1 MDKLFEYQKEHL
13 TILKNAILKNGRALD
28 CSITG
33 AGKTFCSI
41 ALCKELNLK
50 PFIICPKS
58 MIHTWNKILIND
70 FNIPFYGIVNYE
82 SFINGTYLN
91 QKLKKVHNPLLNIT
105 TEEIGEK
112 KIQTIEWNE
121 PLIPNDML
129 FIFDEAHRCK
139 NHKTKNGSILIK
151 LSKTNAKILLVS
163 ATIIDKDI
171 YTQILVNV
179 YRLDNYDYSPRR
191 GKLDKSSIMT
201 KLHKILFPEFGSRMT
216 YKNISENSTL
226 FKKNIV
232 LVDTN
237 DMSNSE
243 EIQKNYIQLKN
254 ELKSLRRKIRKTSG
268 LGAIIRIRQKIEI
281 LKVPTFIELTQT
293 YISQNK
299 SVVVFFNYNS
309 SIDYF
314 CSHFNIDC
322 IVYGDQ
328 SQSTRTKNIHRF
340 NTGES
345 RIIVCNTRAGGVG
358 ISLHDT
364 LGDYQRV
371 SLISPTWSAQDL
383 IQCLG
388 RIHRAN
394 SQSDAIQRIIFAK
407 NTDEEVVSKA
417 ISTKIE
423 NIGLLNDNDRHSYEF
438 IKDIDEF
445 NEFLE
450 QYTIDNPQ
458 DIDNDLYTNQSDSES
473 DDENND
479 IHIHM

>member
-1 MDKLFEYQKEHL
+1 MEKLFDYQREHVS
-13 TILKNAILKNGRALD
+13 ILKEAIIQNGRALD
-28 CSITG
+28 CSTTG

-58 MIHTWNKILIND
+58 MIQTWHKILTQD
-70 FNIPFYGIVNYE
+70 FCIDFYGLVNYE
-82 SFINGTYLN
+82 SFINGTYFNNKL
-91 QKLKKVHNPLLNIT
+91 QKVKNPLLNIQK
-105 TEEIGEK
+105 ELILNK
-112 KIQTIEWNE
+112 LVDNIEWNDL
-121 PLIPNDML
+121 LIPNNML

-139 NHKTKNGSILIK
+139 NHKTKNGSTLIK
-151 LSKTNAKILLVS
+151 LAKTDAKILLIS

-171 YTQILVNV
+171 FTQILVNV
-179 YRLDNYDYSPRR
+179 FRLDYYEYSPRR
-191 GKLDKSSIMT
+191 GVLNKSDIMK
-201 KLHKILFPEFGSRMT
+201 KLHKILFPKFGNRMR
-216 YKNISENSTL
+216 YNDILQQSTL

-232 LVDTN
+232 LVDTTE
-237 DMSNSE
+237 MSNAE
-243 EIQKNYIQLKN
+243 EIQKNYIHLKR
-254 ELKSLRRKIRKTSG
+254 ELKTIRRKIRRTTG
-268 LGAIIRIRQKIEI
+268 LGVIIRIRQKIEI
-281 LKVPTFIELTQT
+281 LKVPTFIELTEK

-309 SIDYF
+309 SIDYY
-314 CSHFNIDC
+314 CSHFKTNC

-328 SQSTRTKNIHRF
+328 NQTTRNQNIHDF
-340 NTGES
+340 NTGKS
-345 RIIVCNTRAGGVG
+345 RIIVCNTKAGGVG

-394 SQSDAIQRIIFAK
+394 SKSDAIQRIIFAK

-423 NIGLLNDNDRHSYEF
+423 NIGLLNDNDRNAYEF
-438 IKDIDEF
+438 IKDIDVF

-450 QYTIDNPQ
+450 QYSIDNPQ
-458 DIDNDLYTNQSDSES
+458 IDEYNDNDNYFSSNSDTDTEL
-473 DDENND
+473 DENN
-479 IHIHM
+479 